1 MGEWAVYY
9 NIKKKHVDIVDTS
22 DARPRGL
29 LVFGE
34 ADIDNTNGKTEKTQY
49 NNTKFMVLDSWR
61 GVLLAAP
68 GVRIGGGPPAAGRR
82 SPCSWL
88 ITECSN
94 ILEYNSLLYRL
105 GYSNLLECRIMGL
118 YSNVLACCIHRS
130 IVIACCIARS
140 VVTW

>member
-1 MGEWAVYY
+1 MRVLAAYWSSERQISITQMA
-9 NIKKKHVDIVDTS
+9 KQK
-22 DARPRGL
+22 
-29 LVFGE
+29 
-34 ADIDNTNGKTEKTQY
+34 KTQY

-68 GVRIGGGPPAAGRR
+68 GVRIGGGPPVAGGR

-94 ILEYNSLLYRL
+94 MLEYNSLLYRL
-105 GYSNLLECRIMGL
+105 EYRNLLECCIIGL

-130 IVIACCIARS
+130 IVIACCINRS